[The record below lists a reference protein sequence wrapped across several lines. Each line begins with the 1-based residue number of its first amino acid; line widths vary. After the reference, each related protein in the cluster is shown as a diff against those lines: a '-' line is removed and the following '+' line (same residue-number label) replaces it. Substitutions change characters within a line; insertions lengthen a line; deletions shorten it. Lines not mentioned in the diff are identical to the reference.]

1 MNKQMFFILGL
12 LITSS
17 VCSQVKQKSDL
28 LFEEQNPLKIKLSYS
43 NKVIRLKTDDTTYV
57 KTNLNYWY
65 NNKWNDLQVSLR
77 ARGNFRR
84 SKCYFPPI
92 KMKIKKSK
100 AEGTLFEGNKN
111 LKLVVPCLM
120 EKERNDNII
129 QEFIAYKFYEK
140 ISPYHFKTRMV
151 DIEFTEIKKSKTI
164 VHNLKGFLIEDDK
177 RVADRFEGKS
187 FERYI
192 HPKAMDNMT
201 SVQYSMFQFMIGNT
215 DFSVAYQHNGKLLYV
230 DKIIYPLPY
239 DFDLC
244 GLVDASYAI
253 VNSRLGIS
261 SVRDRKYRGFKRDE
275 SLLYD
280 VKEQILSKKTEFFQ
294 IIDSQQIKFEM
305 SSEFES
311 TREYLTSFFD
321 ILEDDDS
328 FEKEIIQNMRTK

>member
-1 MNKQMFFILGL
+1 MFFILGL

>member
-1 MNKQMFFILGL
+1 MFFILGL

-17 VCSQVKQKSDL
+17 VCSQIKQKSDL

-57 KTNLNYWY
+57 KTNMSYWF

-120 EKERNDNII
+120 EKEKNDNII

-253 VNSRLGIS
+253 VNSRLGIL
-261 SVRDRKYRGFKRDE
+261 SVKDRKYRGFKRDE

-294 IIDSQQIKFEM
+294 IIDSHKIKFEV

-321 ILEDDDS
+321 ILEDDNS